1 MANPYVN
8 KVIIDGVTKLDLT
21 ADTIAAAD
29 LAAGVTAHDATGASI
44 TGTSTKDSDT
54 SGDTAAASEILSG
67 KTAHARG
74 AELTGSMPNNGAVAL
89 TITTKDQVITVPLGF
104 HDGSGTVQID
114 TTEAGKLIAGNIK
127 QGVTILGV
135 TGTHSGQEDIQ
146 VQTKSVT
153 PSFATQSVTPDSG
166 YDYLAQVD
174 VAAIPVTETDNAAG
188 GKTVTV
194 G

>member
-29 LAAGVTAHDATGASI
+29 LAAGVTAHDATGANI

-54 SGDTAAASEILSG
+54 SGDTATASEILSG

-114 TTEAGKLIAGNIK
+114 TTEMGKLVEGNIK

-153 PSFATQSVTPDSG
+153 PTFSTQSVTPDSG

>member
-1 MANPYVN
+1 
-8 KVIIDGVTKLDLT
+8 
-21 ADTIAAAD
+21 
-29 LAAGVTAHDATGASI
+29 
-44 TGTSTKDSDT
+44 
-54 SGDTAAASEILSG
+54 
-67 KTAHARG
+67 
-74 AELTGSMPNNGAVAL
+74 MPNNGAVAL

-153 PSFATQSVTPDSG
+153 PTFATQSVTPDSG